1 MNEGMKLR
9 DVRISSG
16 VLFLVLQQIV
26 WYFDIGRRKQ

>member
-1 MNEGMKLR
+1 MKEERKLR

-16 VLFLVLQQIV
+16 VLFLMSQQIV